1 MGESVAIDRSNLLE
15 SHLKNA
21 HPLGDKRA
29 SNFKNAEEERNLH
42 AVSAVVAS
50 QVESPN
56 RDVAKEEPTLVATD
70 TRRSPALEET
80 RRYKNPLLAIF
91 AVMSVAR
98 KTMKDV
104 AKSSKDQTRLLKK
117 HWEKVSQEVSDH
129 HDTAAKQ
136 TDSLGKWSMG
146 IGLACT
152 ILPQYLK
159 GSIPQDKLPKG
170 DEIGARE
177 AWGQLNAA
185 FIENGV
191 FNEIPGSF
199 NQDVWD
205 QLKDSFVENNA
216 FHEVP
221 TFTKQTWEHLRKAFK
236 EHNIFEADETPDFTE
251 KVWGQ
256 LKTALINKEAF
267 EERDT
272 LFDTWSGEWATTLEK
287 RVDDFLNKHDFI
299 KGKEVPIWGAPLWE
313 TKWNISERFT
323 ETFKDHKETTEWI
336 DWAGKNGQ
344 KFGEPMVQQ
353 WGQQVQMENARD
365 TTVGQQRSQASQTEY
380 QSRKEEKSS
389 EDQTVSNIEQT
400 LQRLMEQEART
411 FEVRG

>member
-1 MGESVAIDRSNLLE
+1 MGEAVTIDRSNLLE
-15 SHLKNA
+15 SHLKSA
-21 HPLGDKRA
+21 HPLGDKHA
-29 SNFKNAEEERNLH
+29 SNSKSAEEERNLH
-42 AVSAVVAS
+42 ALSAVVAS

-56 RDVAKEEPTLVATD
+56 RDVAKEEPTFVATD
-70 TRRSPALEET
+70 TKKPTESLEAP

-98 KTMKDV
+98 KAMKDV

-129 HDTAAKQ
+129 HDSAAKQ

-152 ILPQYLK
+152 VLPQYLK
-159 GSIPQDKLPKG
+159 GNIPQDKIKIGATEAWEQLTQAFRNKG
-170 DEIGARE
+170 VFDEIST
-177 AWGQLNAA
+177 
-185 FIENGV
+185 
-191 FNEIPGSF
+191 FNEG
-199 NQDVWD
+199 VWD
-205 QLKDSFVENNA
+205 QLKDKFIEGNVFQEAPDFS
-216 FHEVP
+216 
-221 TFTKQTWEHLRKAFK
+221 KQMWDHLREAFIEK
-236 EHNIFEADETPDFTE
+236 GMFEEHPDFN
-251 KVWGQ
+251 KQVWDR
-256 LKTALINKEAF
+256 LKTALIKKDAF
-267 EERDT
+267 EKVPT
-272 LFDTWSGEWATTLEK
+272 LFDTWSEGWATTLK
-287 RVDDFLNKHDFI
+287 DRVDDLLNEHDFI
-299 KGKEVPIWGAPLWE
+299 KGKEVPIWGAPLYE
-313 TKWNISERFT
+313 KDWNSSAFFT
-323 ETFKDHKETTEWI
+323 NTFKDHKETTEWI

-344 KFGEPMVQQ
+344 KFGEPAVQQ